1 MSSIFPV
8 DQLAGSRLK
17 DWKATP
23 ATGPKLNRENYTM
36 TRREDIVAALD
47 KHGPMTCERLGAHV
61 DVKHLAS
68 LLSGLAKAG
77 VLKKNDVKRGA
88 TFALPSQSLPDG
100 DDDAPP
106 PSAKTK
112 RAPKAARP
120 AAAAAVPASE
130 PAAAANGHGAS
141 YAITDAG
148 TLALRKADD
157 RLDLTPEEF
166 ARLRDFIEKTDPIWS
181 PKA

>member
-23 ATGPKLNRENYTM
+23 ATGRKLNRENYTM
-36 TRREDIVAALD
+36 TQREEIVTALD

-106 PSAKTK
+106 PQRQNEACAQGSAGRRRGCGASVRTRAGGERPRRELRHHRRRHARAQESRRPARPHARGV
-112 RAPKAARP
+112 RAPA
-120 AAAAAVPASE
+120 
-130 PAAAANGHGAS
+130 
-141 YAITDAG
+141 
-148 TLALRKADD
+148 
-157 RLDLTPEEF
+157 
-166 ARLRDFIEKTDPIWS
+166 
-181 PKA
+181 